1 MEFFTAI
8 LDFVK
13 NLLAFLSE
21 GEAAGIVDIVKGFL
35 EAFQGGGAEG
45 ILDTVKNLLAFLN
58 EGKAAGIIDIIKD
71 FIANIPA
78 LL

>member
-1 MEFFTAI
+1 MEFVTVI

-13 NLLAFLSE
+13 NLLGFLNE
-21 GEAAGIVDIVKGFL
+21 GEAAGIVGIV
-35 EAFQGGGAEG
+35 
-45 ILDTVKNLLAFLN
+45 
-58 EGKAAGIIDIIKD
+58 KD

>member
-1 MEFFTAI
+1 MEFVTAI

-13 NLLAFLSE
+13 NLLGFLNE

-35 EAFQGGGAEG
+35 EAFQGGGTEG
-45 ILDTVKNLLAFLN
+45 ILDTVKSLLAFLN
-58 EGKAAGIIDIIKD
+58 EGEAAGIIEIVKD
-71 FIANIPA
+71 FIAKIPA